1 MEIGPKS
8 QIFEYIFN
16 NKEVPA
22 DILDEFSR
30 WLVEHESDQ
39 EIEALMLD
47 KWEENSKILFEESDL
62 TGLKNVRKTIL
73 SREKHKKVRKRTRTV
88 FLFSFIG
95 LLLFSSGYLISSV
108 FNQPVKEITLV
119 TAEGNI
125 GEFMLPDGTRVWL
138 NENTR
143 LTHPEEFDGD
153 TRNVTLN
160 GEAFFEVRRNEESPF
175 MVNLN
180 NLKVEVLGT
189 SFGASCYSDS
199 KFEEVVL
206 KSGSV
211 CISSPS
217 LHNSITLKP
226 NEKLTYSPFDGNARI
241 RVIDTKNAYRWYEQY
256 LSFDNDRY
264 GDILANIEDRYNV
277 EIKNLS
283 TVSLETRLSLTII
296 HESLETI
303 MDVLSTLLPVKYEI
317 HGNTLIIRDKNNN

>member
-1 MEIGPKS
+1 MDVGQKS
-8 QIFEYIFN
+8 RIFEYIFS

-22 DILDEFSR
+22 QILDEFSR

-39 EIEALMLD
+39 ETEALMLE
-47 KWEENSKILFEESDL
+47 KWEMYSKTLFEESDL
-62 TGLKNVRKTIL
+62 KGLRQVRKAIL
-73 SREKHKKVRKRTRTV
+73 DKEKHKKTKKNTRTAV
-88 FLFSFIG
+88 FFTLIG
-95 LLLFSSGYLISSV
+95 LILFSSGYLISSV

-143 LTHPEEFDGD
+143 LTHPENFEGD
-153 TRNVTLN
+153 SRNVALD
-160 GEAFFEVRRNEESPF
+160 GEAFFEVRRNNQLPF
-175 MVNLN
+175 MVKMNNLN
-180 NLKVEVLGT
+180 VEVLGT

-199 KFEEVVL
+199 KLEEVVL

-211 CISSPS
+211 RVSSCSMP
-217 LHNSITLKP
+217 NSITLRP
-226 NEKLTYSPFDGNARI
+226 NEKLTYSPFDGDTRI
-241 RVIDTKNAYRWYEQY
+241 RVIDAKNAYRWYEQY

-264 GDILANIEDRYNV
+264 GDVLANIADRYNV

-283 TVSLETRLSLTII
+283 TVSLDTRLSLTII

-317 HGNTLIIRDKNNN
+317 HGNSLIIRDKK